1 MTALAFEIGFDHYRF
16 SLPLEISW
24 FQSHYRAA
32 IRHGFEAARI
42 QNVTKK
48 RPDLYEKKLLG
59 IRDRALIK
67 NLEVTI
73 TVDDLYHQL
82 KSAGDVCP
90 ITLKPFTYA
99 ENDATDWSVDRI
111 DNQQGYTPDNIVV
124 ISRIAN
130 QAKSDLDLP
139 SILKKPL
146 TDNDSHDLLEPNDWM
161 RMARFYYPKMALNR
175 PLSMCRLL
183 TNAQDVYDYM
193 VFILLFDD
201 KSKKSKSLIRVLEK
215 FISKDLIQKA
225 KKLAHKRICQRHD
238 DNLSVLHS
246 SPKLYRWVQS
256 FIATMNANSAE
267 FDGVLMECLFAKI
280 FVIKT

>member
-16 SLPLEISW
+16 SLPLDISR
-24 FQSHYRAA
+24 FQSQYRAA

-67 NLEVTI
+67 NLDVTI

-82 KSAGDVCP
+82 KIAGDVCP

-111 DNQQGYTPDNIVV
+111 DNQRGYTPDNVVV

-130 QAKSDLDLP
+130 QAKSDLDLQ

-146 TDNDSHDLLEPNDWM
+146 TDNDSHDLLQPNDWM
-161 RMARFYYPKMALNR
+161 RMARFNYPKKALSR

-183 TNAQDVYDYM
+183 TNTQDVYDYM

-201 KSKKSKSLIRVLEK
+201 KSKKGRSFIRVLEK

-225 KKLAHKRICQRHD
+225 KKLAHKRICQRHN
-238 DNLSVLHS
+238 DNLAVLHT

-267 FDGVLMECLFAKI
+267 FDGVLMECLFA
-280 FVIKT
+280 